1 MDSVSDIKETKMY
14 TKVLNSTKEVA
25 FLFVLFCCYWSLFKF
40 TDFFFLLSPAWRI
53 KCHKVVLPSD
63 HTASYWS
70 MYA

>member
-40 TDFFFLLSPAWRI
+40 TDFFFSFVSSLENKMPQGGF
-53 KCHKVVLPSD
+53 
-63 HTASYWS
+63 TF
-70 MYA
+70 